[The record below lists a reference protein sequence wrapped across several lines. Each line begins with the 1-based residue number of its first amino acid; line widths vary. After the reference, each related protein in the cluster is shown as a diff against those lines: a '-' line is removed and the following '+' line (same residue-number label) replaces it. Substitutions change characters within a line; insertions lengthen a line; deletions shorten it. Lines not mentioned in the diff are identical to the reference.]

1 MIPAKKDKLVTLFFN
16 YSMEILVAVVGI
28 TAIVWISIGIIV
40 HADWILRIFRIES
53 GLITNRQLVMQKHGS
68 RTFPIPESLSSK
80 NVFVFGYWGDRS
92 LVDQNGEKSGNS
104 PLVFRYA
111 NLALVTSTSIFVL
124 IILGKGL
131 FATLNLI

>member
-1 MIPAKKDKLVTLFFN
+1 
-16 YSMEILVAVVGI
+16 MEILVAVVGI
-28 TAIVWISIGIIV
+28 TAIVWISIGIMV

-92 LVDQNGEKSGNS
+92 LVDQNGQKSGNS